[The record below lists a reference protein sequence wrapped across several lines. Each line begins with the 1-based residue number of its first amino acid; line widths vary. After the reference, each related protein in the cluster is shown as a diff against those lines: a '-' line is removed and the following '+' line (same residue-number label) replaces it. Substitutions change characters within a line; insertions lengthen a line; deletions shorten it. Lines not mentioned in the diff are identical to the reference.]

1 MTGRFET
8 TVVIDR
14 PIQKVFA
21 FLADGEND
29 QSSAR
34 GFWKSP
40 RRRMG
45 RPAVGTVYASRSRT
59 PA

>member
-1 MTGRFET
+1 
-8 TVVIDR
+8 VIDH
-14 PIQKVFA
+14 PIEEVFA

-45 RPAVGTVYASRSRT
+45 RRRSAPSTPARSRT